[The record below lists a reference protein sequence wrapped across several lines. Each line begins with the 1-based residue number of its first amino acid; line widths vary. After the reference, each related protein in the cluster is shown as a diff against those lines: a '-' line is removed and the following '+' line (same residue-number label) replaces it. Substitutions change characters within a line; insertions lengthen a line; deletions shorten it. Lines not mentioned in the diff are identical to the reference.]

1 MQGLNCEDLVRALT
15 LISLPVPSIV
25 YNQKSQFIL
34 IGSETATT
42 YSRSNTI
49 FSLKYFKAS

>member
-25 YNQKSQFIL
+25 YNQKSQFLL
-34 IGSETATT
+34 IGSGTATT